1 MSQSGIASRRGTLR
15 RMKQATMAEER
26 YDLNG
31 PVDVGEAERLGE
43 GGGQV
48 SRNCETILDDDNDD
62 DDDCVGLV
70 GGERA
75 GRIRR
80 SRKQVEAGG
89 ILPISRIR
97 RATIFETSNLA
108 SALRQQISCLT

>member
-31 PVDVGEAERLGE
+31 PVDVGEAERLG
-43 GGGQV
+43 QV
-48 SRNCETILDDDNDD
+48 SRNCETILDDHNDD